1 MQIKVNGVT
10 ISVENAPV
18 TSGNL
23 ALDNLEKQSMMLSR
37 ESEDI
42 TKMIKLY
49 DIMSDVKAVES
60 FGYRSTEGVGE
71 KIKKGLSFIWRKI
84 KEIFKK
90 IGNFFVGIFKT
101 VKGWFTKQPKQNV
114 QFVAKIA
121 SNAVMKLPDGNYKS
135 EQFARLLLE
144 APEVKAAK
152 NEIVKAKSSNQLG
165 DAATKIGGVTKI
177 AENNWYVAGLIGYEP
192 EQIVKICAPS
202 SAYPETD
209 GTPEKK
215 DFIDEYR
222 KAVNLVFD
230 GKTRQAAVDVA
241 TSAQQAIKVEVMQG
255 DYDKN
260 ANAPFN
266 AIKAKIDDIVKPA
279 IEKYERP
286 YQKVEGVRDAKAEF
300 KKVCDAA
307 ANGGFDNID
316 SEERQILNALN
327 NFHDRL
333 DEAIVLFD
341 DIADQQADQ
350 SDKNRGN
357 TAITEQRLDSGSKMN
372 VNLNTLK
379 SYLST
384 DMKYFNL
391 SISSLKRIID
401 AKVGIAMIVSKL
413 SNTVKYEEKAAA

>member
-10 ISVENAPV
+10 ISVENSPV
-18 TSGNL
+18 TTGNL
-23 ALDNLEKQSMMLSR
+23 ALDNLEKQSIMLSR

-90 IGNFFVGIFKT
+90 IGAFFIGIFKT
-101 VKGWFTKQPKQNV
+101 IKGWFVKQPKQNV

-121 SNAVMKLPDGNYKS
+121 SDAIMKLPDGNYKS

-144 APEVKAAK
+144 APEVKTAK

-165 DAATKIGGVTKI
+165 DAAEKIGGVTKI

-192 EQIVKICAPS
+192 EQVVKICAPA

-230 GKTRQAAVDVA
+230 DRVRGEAVNVA
-241 TSAQQAIKVEVMQG
+241 VLANHAIKQIANQDNSANFRG
-255 DYDKN
+255 SSNPDAIDK
-260 ANAPFN
+260 
-266 AIKAKIDDIVKPA
+266 IVNETIKPA
-279 IEKYERP
+279 IEKYEQP
-286 YQKVEGVRDAKAEF
+286 YQKVEGVKNAKAEF

-307 ANGGFDNID
+307 ANGGFDSID
-316 SEERQILNALN
+316 SEERQILSALN

-333 DEAIVLFD
+333 DETIVLFD
-341 DIADQQADQ
+341 DYADHDALKAG
-350 SDKNRGN
+350 DKNV
-357 TAITEQRLDSGSKMN
+357 EQRLDENSNMNKMFN
-372 VNLNTLK
+372 KLRSN
-379 SYLST
+379 LST

-391 SISSLKRIID
+391 SITSLKRVID